1 MSRLTDHAN
10 LGPATGVPALTS
22 DSAFEVLQGSIPV
35 LATPAAVAAGVT
47 LAAGAAGA
55 GYAIEEANDN

>member
-10 LGPATGVPALTS
+10 RDAAVSELTV
-22 DSAFEVLQGSIPV
+22 DSSFELLAGSTPV

-47 LAAGAAGA
+47 LAAGAAVV
-55 GYAIEEANDN
+55 GYMIEEAADN